1 MLTLDKY
8 ISKKA
13 CTFSIQMRGEGGE
26 GEGDNSK
33 TINNGKYITSNVL
46 IYYKLPEK
54 PSQWSRL
61 LLLHIGK

>member
-1 MLTLDKY
+1 MHIFHTD
-8 ISKKA
+8 A
-13 CTFSIQMRGEGGE
+13 GGGGE

-33 TINNGKYITSNVL
+33 TINNGKYITYNVL